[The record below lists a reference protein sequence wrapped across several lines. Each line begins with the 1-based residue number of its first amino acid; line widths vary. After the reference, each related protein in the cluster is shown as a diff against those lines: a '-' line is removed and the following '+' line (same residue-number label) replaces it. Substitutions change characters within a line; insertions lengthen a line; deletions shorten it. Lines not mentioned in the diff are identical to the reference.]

1 MLDAA
6 LMRPGRFDK
15 IIYVPPPD
23 FVSRQQILHVHTK
36 DIPLADDVDLEEIA
50 DKVILHLHSKLY
62 CYNLTHI
69 VRRTFI
75 QERICK
81 ICAVKPL

>member
-23 FVSRQQILHVHTK
+23 FVSRQQILQVHTK

-50 DKVILHLHSKLY
+50 DKVIFASTYQVTSLH
-62 CYNLTHI
+62 LTHI
-69 VRRTFI
+69 
-75 QERICK
+75 C
-81 ICAVKPL
+81 

>member
-23 FVSRQQILHVHTK
+23 FVSRQQILNVHTK
-36 DIPLADDVDLEEIA
+36 NIPLDAQVDLEEIA
-50 DKVILHLHSKLY
+50 DKVRFL
-62 CYNLTHI
+62 CYS
-69 VRRTFI
+69 
-75 QERICK
+75 
-81 ICAVKPL
+81 

>member
-23 FVSRQQILHVHTK
+23 FVSRQQILQVHTQN
-36 DIPLADDVDLEEIA
+36 IPLADDVDLEEIA
-50 DKVILHLHSKLY
+50 DKVLLHVYGFMYHCCISH
-62 CYNLTHI
+62 TI
-69 VRRTFI
+69 
-75 QERICK
+75 
-81 ICAVKPL
+81 